1 MFDIT
6 NDERL
11 RAAYILLSTLNS
23 DAPDNPEHKSSL
35 RVLIATVKREIR
47 AYNNRKPADAYIVKD
62 YGIDGYVELYRFPEE
77 TDHMSKDDAEEWFD
91 CTRRER
97 CFPSPYDCTGQK
109 FTNWRKLV
117 RRQGHWYAYHSVS
130 IDV

>member
-6 NDERL
+6 NDKRL
-11 RAAYILLSTLNS
+11 RAAYILLRTLNS
-23 DAPDNPEHKSSL
+23 DAPDNPKSSL
-35 RVLIATVKREIR
+35 RVLVSTVKKEIR
-47 AYNNRKPADAYIVKD
+47 AYNNRKPPDAYIVKD
-62 YGIDGYVELYRFPEE
+62 YGIDGYVELYCFPEW

-91 CTRRER
+91 CTRRGHYI
-97 CFPSPYDCTGQK
+97 PSPYDCTGQK
-109 FTNWRKLV
+109 FTSWRKLV